1 MTKLTTAAALLLTCL
16 SAAAGMAAP
25 APKSMTFSMSTVTDA
40 QGMHVNVTGKVWVK
54 GQKARFEANHPMMG
68 PMVVL
73 VNGPRVHRLFPQRS
87 TELALRR
94 HKSDIISNGQRKEA
108 HMGLTNSIN
117 VLIVGAAFVFVA
129 TMLFI

>member
-1 MTKLTTAAALLLTCL
+1 M
-16 SAAAGMAAP
+16 
-25 APKSMTFSMSTVTDA
+25 
-40 QGMHVNVTGKVWVK
+40 
-54 GQKARFEANHPMMG
+54 
-68 PMVVL
+68 
-73 VNGPRVHRLFPQRS
+73 PQRS